1 MVFGGQPGLTTLSLN
16 ETFLADGVLPAGGL
30 ADLRKPCE
38 IGVFLARC
46 VTMPGRTFPT
56 EEGEQAVTIGRR
68 GHDWQRSESGIGN
81 AYTSESSKPENANA
95 TAKPITTT
103 AERTTR
109 ANTTRRR

>member
-68 GHDWQRSESGIGN
+68 GHDRQRSRRVIGI
-81 AYTSESSKPENANA
+81 AYIAVSAILRGCDHTKSTQPRV
-95 TAKPITTT
+95 
-103 AERTTR
+103 RT
-109 ANTTRRR
+109 